1 MKRPATNR
9 RISLLAAAFLIL
21 LAAALARAVW
31 LQVIRGPEYAAMALR
46 QHRETVVVPASQT
59 PYEVIDGFPDFGS
72 LVIEKDLTIVGAGAR
87 QTEVTATGS

>member
-31 LQVIRGPEYAAMALR
+31 LQVIKGPEYAAMALR
-46 QHRETVVVPASQT
+46 QQFAGRVEMLLGKRLNLEARHRRR
-59 PYEVIDGFPDFGS
+59 
-72 LVIEKDLTIVGAGAR
+72 TIPLAL
-87 QTEVTATGS
+87 